1 MVVVRCSH
9 LGAAYCY
16 KLTWT
21 VTLTHSNPMF
31 VAIYMIMLYNF
42 GNWMFRPDDVS
53 QMSATM
59 CLVVLPTRR
68 H

>member
-16 KLTWT
+16 ELIWT
-21 VTLTHSNPMF
+21 VMLTRSDPMF
-31 VAIYMIMLYNF
+31 VALYAIMLYSF

-53 QMSATM
+53 QVSAAM